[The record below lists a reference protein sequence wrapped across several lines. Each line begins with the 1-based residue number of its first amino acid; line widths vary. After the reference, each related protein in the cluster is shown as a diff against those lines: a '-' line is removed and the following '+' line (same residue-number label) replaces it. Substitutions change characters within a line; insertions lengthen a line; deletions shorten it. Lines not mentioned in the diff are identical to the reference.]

1 VIFTGDPKLKVL
13 FFSAL
18 DSTQEIMSVLPN
30 MKLNDVIRKPI
41 EANELLKTIKN
52 ALC

>member
-1 VIFTGDPKLKVL
+1 MLRALDPKLKV
-13 FFSAL
+13 L

-30 MKLNDVIRKPI
+30 MKLSDVIRKPI
-41 EANELLKTIKN
+41 EANELVKVIKN